1 MHTKRT
7 SILAVSLGLLLG
19 LGAAV
24 LLLRGA
30 QVQARGAAAGGNFLD
45 PGFDGDG
52 RVIVPVPDIN
62 EIGRE
67 VAIQPDGKLIIVGY
81 DHWRSSDDDDA
92 ILARVNPDGSLDE
105 TFGNGGV
112 VTATLSS
119 GDDAA
124 YAVAVQPDGK
134 IVTAGTISSTAAIV
148 RYNTDGSL
156 DDSFG
161 VGGVVT
167 TGISSINSWFLGV
180 AVLDDG
186 RIVAGGSTGSIGTT
200 PAAFLL
206 ARYQS
211 DGAPDTTL
219 GGTGVV
225 TTSIPGSKAYGWDI
239 AIQPDGKVLLAGYCL
254 VSSSGET
261 NLALARY
268 NTDGSPDGA
277 FGAGGVVTQSL
288 SVSPNY
294 AYGVNVQS
302 DGHIVIGGQAGMAG
316 LLARYNTDGS
326 YDNSFGSI
334 AGRNYVTTT
343 TPGYASTSF
352 IETALRADDGIV
364 AATRFS
370 GSPYAVGIT
379 VFDKD
384 GLPKTA
390 FGPGGVITTTNA
402 GHAANDYALLVQ
414 PDGKVVMAG
423 HVDMDDTG
431 AYAYDLAL
439 WRYDL
444 ANNRIYLP
452 IVVK

>member
-7 SILAVSLGLLLG
+7 SILAVILGLLLG
-19 LGAAV
+19 LSGAV
-24 LLLRGA
+24 FLLRGA
-30 QVQARGAAAGGNFLD
+30 QVQARSAAAGGNFLD

-52 RVIVPVPDIN
+52 RVIIPVPGIN

-67 VAIQPDGKLIIVGY
+67 VAIQPDGKLVIVGY
-81 DHWRSSDDDDA
+81 DHWRSSDDNDA
-92 ILARVNPDGSLDE
+92 ILARVKPDGSLDG

-124 YAVAVQPDGK
+124 YAIAIQPDGK
-134 IVTAGTISSTAAIV
+134 IVTAGAISSTAAVV

-156 DDSFG
+156 DDTFG

-167 TGISSINSWFLGV
+167 TGIPSVQSWFLGV
-180 AVLDDG
+180 AVLEDG
-186 RIVAGGSTGSIGTT
+186 RIVAGGSIGTT

-211 DGAPDTTL
+211 NGAPDTTL

-225 TTSIPGSKAYGWDI
+225 TTAIPGSNAYGWDI
-239 AIQPDGKVLLAGYCL
+239 DIQTDGKVLLGGYCS
-254 VSSSGET
+254 VVSSGET
-261 NLALARY
+261 NFALARY
-268 NTDGSPDGA
+268 KMDGTLDAG

-302 DGHIVIGGQAGMAG
+302 DGHIVIGGRAGMAG
-316 LLARYNTDGS
+316 VLARYNTDGS
-326 YDNSFGSI
+326 YDNGFGSI
-334 AGRNYVTTT
+334 AERNYVTTT

-352 IETALRADDGIV
+352 IEITLQADDGIV

-379 VFDKD
+379 VFDKN
-384 GLPKTA
+384 GLPRTA
-390 FGPGGVITTTNA
+390 FGPGGVITTTNGGHTA
-402 GHAANDYALLVQ
+402 GDYALLVQ
-414 PDGKVVMAG
+414 PDGKVVLAG
-423 HVDMDDTG
+423 NVDLDDTS
-431 AYAYDLAL
+431 AYAHDLAL

-444 ANNRIYLP
+444 ASNRIYLP
-452 IVVK
+452 IVVR